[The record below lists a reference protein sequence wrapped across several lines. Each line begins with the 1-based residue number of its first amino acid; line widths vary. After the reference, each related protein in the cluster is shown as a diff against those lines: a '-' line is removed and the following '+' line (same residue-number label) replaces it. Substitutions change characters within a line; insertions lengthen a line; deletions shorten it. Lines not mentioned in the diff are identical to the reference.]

1 MIIRRAVEDDH
12 ARLEAMLS
20 RCTRET
26 RYRRFHGFLQ
36 EFPEPY
42 FTEALKGP
50 PHHFALV
57 AETHGKIV
65 ALASCASGEL
75 GILVEDS
82 YQRQGIGT
90 RLLKTLVAESGHNEF
105 SASVQPDQRWIVPV
119 LLRHSQIKIEIS

>member
-1 MIIRRAVEDDH
+1 MIIRRADEDDR
-12 ARLEAMLS
+12 AKLEAMLS

-26 RYRRFHGFLQ
+26 RYRRFHGFLN

-42 FTEALKGP
+42 FTEALKSP

-65 ALASCASGEL
+65 ALASCVSGEL
-75 GILVEDS
+75 GVLVEDS

-90 RLLKTLVAESGHNEF
+90 RLLETLVAHSGHHQF
-105 SASVQPDQRWIVPV
+105 RASVIPDQTWILPV
-119 LLRHSQIKIEIS
+119 LYRHNINLEDL